1 MQVLLLICLS
11 FIFLEGALVM
21 LAPDSVKKMIEEIPP
36 GWLRAAGFAELA
48 LAVGGWMWFIMIK

>member
-1 MQVLLLICLS
+1 MKVLLLLCLS

-21 LAPDSVKKMIEEIPP
+21 SAPEFIKKMIGEIQP

-48 LAVGGWMWFIMIK
+48 LAAGGWIWFMMIR